1 MSNGLVL
8 MGRNNIFTVELDDI
22 TLLCRLRGKRLE
34 ISESSYNPLAPGD
47 LVVLGSIDEVHG
59 TGVIESR
66 VERKNAFIRFNTKRN
81 TPQTLA
87 ANIDE
92 VICMSSA
99 RDPQF
104 NPRFVDRFLVLAED
118 QGVPASVVINKADLD
133 PGSAERAVA
142 VYHDLGY
149 TAFLISATTGQ
160 GVAAVREHIHSRL
173 VAVVGQ
179 SGVGKSTLL
188 NSLVGHDAQKIGDLS
203 LRYQRG
209 RHTTN
214 AARLVQ
220 SGDVRIIDT
229 PGVQDLEIRTVDIA
243 NLGWC
248 FREFRDV
255 TVTCKHT
262 NCMHVDEPG
271 CGVRDAVAADRVSN
285 ARYDSYLRFL
295 DELRRLES
303 EVS

>member
-8 MGRNNIFTVELDDI
+8 TGRNNIFAVQLGEQ

-34 ISESSYNPLAPGD
+34 IEERSYNPLAPGD
-47 LVVLGSIDEVHG
+47 FVEVGSIDPVQG
-59 TGVIESR
+59 TGVIERR
-66 VERKNAFIRFNTKRN
+66 VERLNSFVRFNRKRN

-92 VICMSSA
+92 VLCISSV

-104 NPRFVDRFLVLAED
+104 YPRFVDRFLALAED
-118 QGVPASVVINKADLD
+118 QGVPASVIVNKSDLD
-133 PGSAERAVA
+133 AAATDQAIA
-142 VYHDLGY
+142 VYRDLGY
-149 TAFLISATTGQ
+149 PAFALSATTGQ
-160 GVAAVREHIHSRL
+160 GAADVRQHIRSRL

-188 NSLVGHDAQKIGDLS
+188 NNLVGHEAQEIGRVS
-203 LRYQRG
+203 LRFQRG

-229 PGVQDLEIRTVDIA
+229 PGVQDLDIRTIEIGA
-243 NLGWC
+243 LAWC
-248 FREFRDV
+248 FREFRDF
-255 TVTCKHT
+255 TDSCKHS
-262 NCMHVDEPG
+262 NCMHRDESG
-271 CGVRDAVAADRVSN
+271 CAVREAAASGEIGTE
-285 ARYDSYLRFL
+285 RYDNYLRFL

-303 EVS
+303 GAS